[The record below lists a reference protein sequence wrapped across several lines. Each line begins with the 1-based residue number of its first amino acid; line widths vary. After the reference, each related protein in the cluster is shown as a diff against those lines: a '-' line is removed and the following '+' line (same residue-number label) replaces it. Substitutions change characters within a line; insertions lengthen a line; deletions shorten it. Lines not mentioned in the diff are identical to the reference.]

1 MFAKNVFKVPNP
13 GYAATVEES
22 FAAQRVMTLFGAAL
36 SRVEPGLVEIG
47 LPYRTDLTQQDG
59 FLHAG
64 VVTTVVDSACGYAAL
79 TLMPREAN
87 VLTVEFKVNFLA
99 PAVGERFSAAGRVL
113 RSGRTL
119 KVCQGD
125 VYAFTGSQRKH
136 VALMTAT
143 MTTLLPAEK

>member
-1 MFAKNVFKVPNP
+1 MMSGMFEALNP
-13 GYAATVEES
+13 DYAAAVRTS
-22 FAAQRVMTLFGAAL
+22 FAAQKVMALLGA
-36 SRVEPGLVEIG
+36 SVTFVTPGSVEIG
-47 LPYRTDLTQQDG
+47 LPYRADLTQQDG

-64 VVTTVVDSACGYAAL
+64 VVTTLVDSACGYAAL

>member
-1 MFAKNVFKVPNP
+1 MMSGMFAALNP
-13 GYAATVEES
+13 DYAAAVRTS
-22 FAAQRVMTLFGAAL
+22 FAAQKVMALLGA
-36 SRVEPGLVEIG
+36 SVTFVTPGSVEIG
-47 LPYRTDLTQQDG
+47 LPYRADLTQQDG

-64 VVTTVVDSACGYAAL
+64 VVTTLVDSACGYAAL

>member
-1 MFAKNVFKVPNP
+1 MMSGMFEALNP
-13 GYAATVEES
+13 DYAAAVRTS
-22 FAAQRVMTLFGAAL
+22 FAAQKVMALLGA
-36 SRVEPGLVEIG
+36 SVTFVTPGSVEIG
-47 LPYRTDLTQQDG
+47 LPYRADLTQQDG

-64 VVTTVVDSACGYAAL
+64 VVTTLVDSACGYAAL

-125 VYAFTGSQRKH
+125 VYAFTGSQQKH